1 MAQKSSALTSVSEVE
16 MMMLEEDV
24 NRKLIGLEWILVD
37 VWSISYSHS
46 RAIVDL
52 ETTIS
57 FQ

>member
-1 MAQKSSALTSVSEVE
+1 

-24 NRKLIGLEWILVD
+24 NRKLFGLEWILVD
-37 VWSISYSHS
+37 LWSISYSHS

-52 ETTIS
+52 ETTIR

>member
-1 MAQKSSALTSVSEVE
+1 MAQKSSALTSVSEVG

-24 NRKLIGLEWILVD
+24 NRTLVDLEWILVD
-37 VWSISYSHS
+37 LWSISYSHS

-52 ETTIS
+52 EMTIS